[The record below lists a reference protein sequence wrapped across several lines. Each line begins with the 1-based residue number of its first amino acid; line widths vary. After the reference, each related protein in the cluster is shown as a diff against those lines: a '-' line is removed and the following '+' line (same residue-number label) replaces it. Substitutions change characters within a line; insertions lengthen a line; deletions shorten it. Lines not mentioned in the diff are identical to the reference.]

1 MGTEVFDRIRKG
13 KTPINVPLTNIST
26 AYFQSKSGGA
36 TSFFPEIPVTL
47 SRAAYYKFSKEDLL
61 RDNVRPKPILG
72 KVDPTVFSYDTDDY
86 KCTPDQIIVG
96 YDNIIQS
103 DIERMGAKG
112 IMKFRQNKS
121 KVIAEQMFIHQNKT
135 FAQQYFKKGV
145 WGTDLTGGTSASSSS
160 TDFVSFDNDNSS
172 PIKFIGDCIT
182 EIKRTTGRK
191 PNKLGLGQRVFD
203 ALINHPDV
211 MNRVI
216 YGGNTA
222 SPAMVTTKSLAAILG
237 VDEVVVFDAIW
248 NSANLGEEE
257 NTGFICDENAM
268 LLAYATSTPM
278 IDEPTAGYT
287 FRWDMGTK
295 NILPI
300 IEWEGDEGTYSN
312 YIGGMIAQDM
322 EIVCKDLGFY
332 LQNAVTPKN

>member
-112 IMKFRQNKS
+112 IMNFRQNKS
-121 KVIAEQMFIHQNKT
+121 KVIAEQIFIHQNKT

-237 VDEVVVFDAIW
+237 
-248 NSANLGEEE
+248 
-257 NTGFICDENAM
+257 GFICDENAM

-287 FRWDMGTK
+287 FRWDMGTG

-300 IEWEGDEGTYSN
+300 IEWEGDEGTYSH

-332 LQNAVTPKN
+332 FQNAVTPKN

>member
-112 IMKFRQNKS
+112 IMNFRQNKS
-121 KVIAEQMFIHQNKT
+121 KVIAEQIFIHQNKT

-222 SPAMVTTKSLAAILG
+222 SPAMVTTKSLAKKKIQVLF
-237 VDEVVVFDAIW
+237 VMKTQCFW
-248 NSANLGEEE
+248 HMQHL
-257 NTGFICDENAM
+257 
-268 LLAYATSTPM
+268 
-278 IDEPTAGYT
+278 
-287 FRWDMGTK
+287 R
-295 NILPI
+295 
-300 IEWEGDEGTYSN
+300 
-312 YIGGMIAQDM
+312 Q
-322 EIVCKDLGFY
+322 
-332 LQNAVTPKN
+332 

>member
-191 PNKLGLGQRVFD
+191 PKGGKRTAAAGQPQAETLPGR
-203 ALINHPDV
+203 I
-211 MNRVI
+211 
-216 YGGNTA
+216 
-222 SPAMVTTKSLAAILG
+222 
-237 VDEVVVFDAIW
+237 
-248 NSANLGEEE
+248 SADHRGR
-257 NTGFICDENAM
+257 D
-268 LLAYATSTPM
+268 
-278 IDEPTAGYT
+278 
-287 FRWDMGTK
+287 
-295 NILPI
+295 
-300 IEWEGDEGTYSN
+300 
-312 YIGGMIAQDM
+312 
-322 EIVCKDLGFY
+322 
-332 LQNAVTPKN
+332 

>member
-1 MGTEVFDRIRKG
+1 
-13 KTPINVPLTNIST
+13 
-26 AYFQSKSGGA
+26 
-36 TSFFPEIPVTL
+36 
-47 SRAAYYKFSKEDLL
+47 
-61 RDNVRPKPILG
+61 
-72 KVDPTVFSYDTDDY
+72 
-86 KCTPDQIIVG
+86 
-96 YDNIIQS
+96 
-103 DIERMGAKG
+103 
-112 IMKFRQNKS
+112 
-121 KVIAEQMFIHQNKT
+121 
-135 FAQQYFKKGV
+135 
-145 WGTDLTGGTSASSSS
+145 
-160 TDFVSFDNDNSS
+160 
-172 PIKFIGDCIT
+172 
-182 EIKRTTGRK
+182 
-191 PNKLGLGQRVFD
+191 
-203 ALINHPDV
+203 

-237 VDEVVVFDAIW
+237 VDEGVVFDAIW

-332 LQNAVTPKN
+332 FQNAVTPKN